1 MATENVPVYNQ
12 YQGNGVATDFSIGFP
27 YLEKE
32 YVKVYIKRSDGVQ
45 ETLSDNRYT
54 FVNDTTIRFP
64 VLSTDTVLEEGD
76 VIAIQRETPLGSEY
90 EFTNQQRLFPETVM
104 DADDLSF
111 QQIQELNRE
120 LERCFKSLPTD
131 TNTGQQ
137 LYEAYLEAL
146 NTVNQ
151 KIDMVVDLIN
161 GLGKSQAELAELL
174 AQAQAVVDELGTL
187 ADDIN
192 GEVI

>member
-27 YLEKE
+27 YLKRE
-32 YVKVYIKRSDGVQ
+32 YVKVYIKRSGGIQ
-45 ETLSDNRYT
+45 ETLAENRYL

-64 VLSTDTVLEEGD
+64 ALSTDTVLQEGD

-90 EFTNQQRLFPETVM
+90 EFNNQQRLFPETVM
-104 DADDLSF
+104 DADDLGF

-120 LERCFKSLPTD
+120 LKRTFKSLPTD
-131 TNTGQQ
+131 TMTGEE
-137 LYEAYLEAL
+137 LYKAYLEAL
-146 NTVNQ
+146 DTVNE
-151 KIDMVVDLIN
+151 KINMVIELINTMGEMLAEAQEVVDK
-161 GLGKSQAELAELL
+161 LGELA
-174 AQAQAVVDELGTL
+174 DE
-187 ADDIN
+187 IN